1 MFLFFYEC
9 IFLSCCRFGLHAYGT
24 MAAVSTTSYLCGLCK
39 LPVKHGDKALQ
50 CEGDHAHFGF
60 TAIAFL
66 VVKSITHNTRKLLL
80 LMKLGIVLTVLV
92 DHQLPP
98 FNTVNAIDVF
108 HFEYQKNLPIPKLT
122 AGKQFYLRL
131 LWTYNFGVYCASR
144 DALCAF
150 MCNELVAHC
159 GANSVV
165 SCLMKLIFSTCVG

>member
-1 MFLFFYEC
+1 MWVMQ
-9 IFLSCCRFGLHAYGT
+9 AT
-24 MAAVSTTSYLCGLCK
+24 QATS
-39 LPVKHGDKALQ
+39 
-50 CEGDHAHFGF
+50 F

-92 DHQLPP
+92 DHQIPP

-108 HFEYQKNLPIPKLT
+108 HFDYQKNLPTPKLT

-144 DALCAF
+144 DVLCAF
-150 MCNELVAHC
+150 MWNELVAHR

-165 SCLMKLIFSTCVG
+165 SCLMKLIFSTRVGQNKHHCVIWFFQDLIRRGVYSRVDYKFLVVRHTYGPADR